1 MSRLNVRI
9 ALLFAVSVPLVAAY
23 LGGWATITVENLP
36 DSIVAGQPTN
46 LTFSV
51 RQHGED
57 LLSGLKPT
65 VTGVSGKN
73 DFTGRAVETNKAGY
87 YTVTLNPAQAGDWTF
102 TIRSGFNNDAKEGR
116 LKLMPIAALASRAR
130 PVALSHEQ
138 RGQRLFVAKGC
149 VACHTAKGIE
159 PTETRVARID
169 LASRELPAAYL
180 EQFLRDPSVK
190 KTWRD
195 NWRMPNLNLEP
206 AEIASLVA
214 FLRAGQ
220 PTREVSAIR

>member
-1 MSRLNVRI
+1 MSRLKFRTAFGFV
-9 ALLFAVSVPLVAAY
+9 AAVPLIAAY
-23 LGGWATITVENLP
+23 MGGWATITVENLP
-36 DSIVAGQPTN
+36 NSIVAGQPTN

-73 DFTGRAVETNKAGY
+73 EFSGRAVETNKPGY
-87 YTVTLNPAQAGDWTF
+87 YTVTLDPAQTGDWTF

-116 LKLMPIAALASRAR
+116 LKLMPIPALGSNAR
-130 PVALSHEQ
+130 PVTYSHEQ

-149 VACHTAKGIE
+149 VSCHTAKNIE
-159 PTETRVARID
+159 ASETRVARID
-169 LASRELPAAYL
+169 LASRQLPADYL
-180 EQFLRDPSVK
+180 QQFLKDPSVK
-190 KTWRD
+190 KSWTD
-195 NWRMPNLNLEP
+195 NWRMPDLDLKE
-206 AEIASLVA
+206 AEITALVA

-220 PTREVSAIR
+220 PNREVSARQ